1 MIIGRPV
8 QAAARSFN
16 ASNRVRRLLQV
27 TILVLVVTMVVIV
40 VVRPMMVVALLA
52 EVVVVLILQAAAVT
66 NPLSVTYSFPLMVQF
81 LKKVN
86 LALTQ

>member
-1 MIIGRPV
+1 MILGRPV

-40 VVRPMMVVALLA
+40 VVRPMIVVAI
-52 EVVVVLILQAAAVT
+52 VVQKWW
-66 NPLSVTYSFPLMVQF
+66 SF
-81 LKKVN
+81 
-86 LALTQ
+86 